1 LQAACNRHLVY
12 TGIVQIFLCLIRK
25 VSGIVIVDET
35 NEMMKRKNIYWLL
48 FPFIFVSCGIRV
60 VNSGTNLTPL
70 SKTQKI
76 DSLLVIGMN
85 DKIKLPDSVI
95 LISNLEI
102 IVPPSQDRFDYTRLL
117 SIADKERKYLGGN
130 IMLITGYDVGYQGS
144 HFKSTFTAKIYL
156 LKDPQFSAFKIKA
169 DSIKNNQADSL
180 KNTCIVH
187 IKKTSTCSKTSSIH
201 FNDSLVAIL
210 SKPGTFQ
217 SSRPLVFV
225 FNKEGK
231 LNIGNKEMH
240 ITTGKEYYIL
250 LYSNK
255 KEKNGCESIK
265 FLPKDLFN
273 TDHIQ

>member
-1 LQAACNRHLVY
+1 M
-12 TGIVQIFLCLIRK
+12 RK

-35 NEMMKRKNIYWLL
+35 IEMMKLKNIYLLL
-48 FPFIFVSCGIRV
+48 FPLIFISCGIRV

-70 SKTQKI
+70 SKSQKL

-85 DKIKLPDSVI
+85 DKIKLPDSVM

-102 IVPPSQDRFDYTRLL
+102 IVPPQQDRFDYTHLL
-117 SIADKERKYLGGN
+117 SVADRERKYLGGN
-130 IMLITGYDVGYQGS
+130 IMLITGYEVGYHGS

-156 LKDPQFSAFKIKA
+156 LKDPQFTAFKIMA

-201 FNDSLVAIL
+201 FNDSLVAAL

-217 SSRPLVFV
+217 SSRPQVFV

-255 KEKNGCESIK
+255 KEKNSCESIK

-273 TDHIQ
+273 SDRIL

>member
-1 LQAACNRHLVY
+1 
-12 TGIVQIFLCLIRK
+12 
-25 VSGIVIVDET
+25 
-35 NEMMKRKNIYWLL
+35 MKMRKNICLLL
-48 FPFIFVSCGIRV
+48 FPLIFISCGIRV
-60 VNSGTNLTPL
+60 VNTGTNLTPL
-70 SKTQKI
+70 SKSQKI

-102 IVPPSQDRFDYTRLL
+102 IVPPQQDRFDYAHLL

-130 IMLITGYDVGYQGS
+130 IMQITGYEVGYQGS
-144 HFKSTFTAKIYL
+144 HFKSSFTAKIYL
-156 LKDPQFSAFKIKA
+156 LKDPQFSAFKMKA

-201 FNDSLVAIL
+201 FNDSLVATMV
-210 SKPGTFQ
+210 KAGPFQ
-217 SSRPLVFV
+217 LSRPVDLI

-231 LNIGNKEMH
+231 LNIGNKELH
-240 ITTGKEYYIL
+240 INTGKEYYIL

-255 KEKNGCESIK
+255 KEKNSCESIK

-273 TDHIQ
+273 SDRIP